1 MTPGGTGRRD
11 ATGDSGSSLVGRHLG
26 RYEILALL
34 GTGGMAQVFLARLNG
49 LRGFEKLL
57 ALKVM
62 KQLLASDPQYVEM
75 FFHEARV
82 VARLQHPNVVQVLE
96 LGQVQGRYYMAME
109 YLRGVP
115 LGTIEERVE
124 QGLIAPLS
132 PGVVCALIM
141 QACEGLHFAHEAT
154 DREGRP
160 LSLVHLDISP
170 QNLLLTTAGA
180 LKLIDFGIAR
190 SASLANNAAPSPF
203 RGRFSYASPEQ
214 LDGTEPDRRSDV
226 FSLGTVFWE
235 MLAGRRLFL
244 GDTPLES
251 IYRISEAPIP
261 SLAALRPDVPSD
273 LDRVVTRALARNPAH
288 RYQSALELFREIG
301 EVASRLG
308 PPVSQADVSRLVT
321 TWFTR
326 DELSSWRRPGQE
338 REAA

>member
-11 ATGDSGSSLVGRHLG
+11 ATGENGLGLVGRHLG
-26 RYEILALL
+26 RYEVMALL
-34 GTGGMAQVFLARLNG
+34 GTGGMAQVYLARLNG

-62 KQLLASDPQYVEM
+62 RRLLASDPQYVEM
-75 FFHEARV
+75 FFHEARI

-96 LGQVQGRYYMAME
+96 LGQVQGHYYMAME

-124 QGLIAPLS
+124 QGLIEPL
-132 PGVVCALIM
+132 PPRVVCALIM
-141 QACEGLHFAHEAT
+141 QASEGLHFAHEAT

-160 LSLVHLDISP
+160 LSLVHLDVSP
-170 QNLLLTTAGA
+170 QNLLLTTAGV

-190 SASLANNAAPSPF
+190 SSSLANTAAPSPF

-214 LDGTEPDRRSDV
+214 LDGTGPDRRSDV

-235 MLAGRRLFL
+235 LLAGRRLFL

-251 IYRISEAPIP
+251 FYRISEAPIP
-261 SLAALRPDVPSD
+261 SLAALRPDVPPD
-273 LDRVVTRALARNPAH
+273 LDRVVARALARNPAD
-288 RYQSALELFREIG
+288 RYQTALELFREVG
-301 EVASRLG
+301 EVARRLG
-308 PPVSQADVSRLVT
+308 PPMSQAELSRLVT

-326 DELSSWRRPGQE
+326 DELASWRRSGQE